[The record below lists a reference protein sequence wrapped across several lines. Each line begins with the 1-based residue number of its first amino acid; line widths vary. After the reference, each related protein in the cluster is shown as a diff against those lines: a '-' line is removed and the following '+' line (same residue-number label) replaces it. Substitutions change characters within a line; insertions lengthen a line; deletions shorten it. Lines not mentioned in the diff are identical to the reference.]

1 MVSANHDTLKDY
13 HGLYKPRYRARANSY
28 LRGGIKDIWGAGKE
42 FFLLAL
48 GHPPLGLRYDF
59 PLALVRFGHSLLMCR
74 IFNKNFLSVQSMS
87 LNQENSNILLIN
99 SNAKTRLESSNKTFN
114 LLIESI

>member
-1 MVSANHDTLKDY
+1 MCAMRHRLAISSLSESFDEESSSSSSQAIY
-13 HGLYKPRYRARANSY
+13 A
-28 LRGGIKDIWGAGKE
+28 
-42 FFLLAL
+42 LLAL